1 MIFYLNRNAKLIIF
15 KELILG
21 NIIRKDGDGDT
32 KEKKKIE
39 TW

>member
-1 MIFYLNRNAKLIIF
+1 MIFYLNRNKKLIIF
-15 KELILG
+15 KEVILE
-21 NIIRKDGDGDT
+21 NIIRKDVDDDT